1 MSTEVR
7 NEVEFPSVG
16 TPLPGARSARLM
28 SRNDDVMYGPYR
40 GPRCRCTSSARPTG

>member
-16 TPLPGARSARLM
+16 TALPGPASARLM
-28 SRNDDVMYGPYR
+28 GRNDAVMYGPYR
-40 GPRCRCTSSARPTG
+40 GHCTSSARPTG